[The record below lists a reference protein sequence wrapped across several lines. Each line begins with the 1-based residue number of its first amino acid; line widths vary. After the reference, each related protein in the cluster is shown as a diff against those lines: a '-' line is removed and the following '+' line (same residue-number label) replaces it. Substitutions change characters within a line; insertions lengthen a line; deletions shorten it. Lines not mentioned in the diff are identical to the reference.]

1 MLKHIVMWKFKDEAE
16 GKTRAENCRL
26 VKERLEALPAKISL
40 IRKLE
45 VGINEFPSPM
55 SADLVL
61 LTEFATKEDLDSYA
75 VHPDHVKVSEYVG
88 KVRLER
94 IVADYIV

>member
-1 MLKHIVMWKFKDEAE
+1 MLRHIVMWKFKDEAE

-55 SADLVL
+55 SADMVL
-61 LTEFATKEDLDSYA
+61 ITEFASKEDLDSYA

-88 KVRLER
+88 KVRLDR

>member
-88 KVRLER
+88 KVRLDR